1 MTTIESPTRW
11 RRSVTEL
18 RALIW
23 LALPILAAQM
33 SQTLLGFVDTAMA
46 GRVSAVD
53 LAAVALGNSFWI
65 PTFLFLTGVLM
76 IVTSKVAAHSGSGRP
91 EEAGP
96 LVRQGLWLGLGLG
109 CLAGLVLCAVEPV
122 LHWAQIAPELMP
134 KTVAYIRAVA
144 LGFPAIG
151 MYQALRGMTDGMSRT
166 KPGMVIGLLGLLLNV
181 PANYVL
187 VYGKFGLPEMGGVGC
202 GVATTLVMWFM
213 LTCMVIYL
221 KRSKIYA
228 ACRLFERFEWPR
240 WSVQR
245 GLLGLGLPIGI
256 SLFSETSM
264 FALIALLI
272 GSLGAV
278 VVASHQVALNFTSLV
293 FMIPFSLGLAIT
305 VRVGHN
311 LGMQG
316 ARAGLFAAK
325 VGIVVSLICA
335 TVAATFIYLLTD
347 WLPYIYTNNPEVVAL
362 SSALLVYAAIYQFS
376 DSVQVACAGAL
387 RGYQDTRVP
396 MLLTMIA
403 YWVVGLPSGYLLGLT
418 EVFGP
423 PQGPAGFWKGL
434 ILGLSAAALFL
445 SIRLAVVGKRRKR
458 AFPMDSSHLA
468 RPSE

>member
-1 MTTIESPTRW
+1 MTRRSLSRG

-23 LALPILAAQM
+23 LALPIIAAQM
-33 SQTLLGFVDTAMA
+33 SHTLLGFVDTAMA

-53 LAAVALGNSFWI
+53 LAAVALGNSFWV

-76 IVTSKVAAHSGSGRP
+76 IITSKVAASSGTGRL
-91 EEAGP
+91 EETGP
-96 LVRQGLWLGLGLG
+96 LVRQAVWLGL
-109 CLAGLVLCAVEPV
+109 CIGLVCAVLLFSVEP
-122 LHWAQIAPELMP
+122 LLYWAGVQEELIP
-134 KTVAYIRAVA
+134 KSIGYIQAVA
-144 LGFPAIG
+144 LGFPAVG
-151 MYQALRGMTDGMSRT
+151 MYQALRGLSDGLSRT
-166 KPGMVIGLLGLLLNV
+166 KPTMVIGFLGLILNV

-187 VYGKFGLPEMGGVGC
+187 VYGKLGFPAMGAIGC

-213 LTCMVIYL
+213 LGCMLVYL
-221 KRSKIYA
+221 KRSTIYD

-240 WSVQR
+240 WTVQR
-245 GLLGLGLPIGI
+245 HLLGLGLPVGI

-278 VVASHQVALNFTSLV
+278 VVASHQVALNLTSII
-293 FMIPFSLGLAIT
+293 FMVPFSLGLAIT

-311 LGMQG
+311 LGMSG

-325 VGIVVSLICA
+325 VGI
-335 TVAATFIYLLTD
+335 TVALLFAVVAASSIYLLAD
-347 WLPYIYTNNPEVVAL
+347 WLPYLYTSDPEVLAL
-362 SSALLVYAAIYQFS
+362 STALLFYAALYQFS

-396 MLLTMIA
+396 MLLTMVA
-403 YWVVGLPSGYLLGLT
+403 YWLVGLPSGYVLGLT
-418 EVFGP
+418 DLLGP

-434 ILGLSAAALFL
+434 IIGLSVAATFL
-445 SIRLAVVGKRRKR
+445 SIRLAIVGGRRKR
-458 AFPMDSSHLA
+458 RFPQDESHLKLTG
-468 RPSE
+468 